1 MKKKVPMIC
10 NIVSVVLVIAFIVK
24 NVVDYSKY
32 TSTLNSAPFYV
43 WILANALYLIIPAI
57 ILFAVG
63 AIIKKNQQQISV
75 CRDKNKESDLLSF

>member
-63 AIIKKNQQQISV
+63 AIIK
-75 CRDKNKESDLLSF
+75 RL

>member
-10 NIVSVVLVIAFIVK
+10 NIVSAVLVIAFIVK

-43 WILANALYLIIPAI
+43 WILANASYLIIPAI

-63 AIIKKNQQQISV
+63 AIIKKNQ
-75 CRDKNKESDLLSF
+75 

>member
-10 NIVSVVLVIAFIVK
+10 NIVSVVLAIAFIVK

-63 AIIKKNQQQISV
+63 AIIKKNQ
-75 CRDKNKESDLLSF
+75 

>member
-24 NVVDYSKY
+24 NVVDYSRY

-63 AIIKKNQQQISV
+63 AIIKKNQ
-75 CRDKNKESDLLSF
+75 

>member
-1 MKKKVPMIC
+1 MLYFMKIDKFQDFGESESMR
-10 NIVSVVLVIAFIVK
+10 LFEFAE
-24 NVVDYSKY
+24 VVDYSKY

-63 AIIKKNQQQISV
+63 AIIKKNQ
-75 CRDKNKESDLLSF
+75 

>member
-10 NIVSVVLVIAFIVK
+10 NIVSVVLVIAFIVN

-63 AIIKKNQQQISV
+63 AIIKKNQ
-75 CRDKNKESDLLSF
+75 

>member
-43 WILANALYLIIPAI
+43 WILANALYLIIPVI

-63 AIIKKNQQQISV
+63 AIIKKNQ
-75 CRDKNKESDLLSF
+75 

>member
-43 WILANALYLIIPAI
+43 WILANALYFIIPAI

-63 AIIKKNQQQISV
+63 AIIKKNQ
-75 CRDKNKESDLLSF
+75 

>member
-1 MKKKVPMIC
+1 MIC
-10 NIVSVVLVIAFIVK
+10 NIVSVVLVIAFSVK

-63 AIIKKNQQQISV
+63 AIIKKNQ
-75 CRDKNKESDLLSF
+75 

>member
-10 NIVSVVLVIAFIVK
+10 NIVSVVLVIDFIVK

-63 AIIKKNQQQISV
+63 AIIKKNQ
-75 CRDKNKESDLLSF
+75 

>member
-32 TSTLNSAPFYV
+32 TSTLNSAPSHV

>member
-57 ILFAVG
+57 ILCAVG
-63 AIIKKNQQQISV
+63 AIIKKNQ
-75 CRDKNKESDLLSF
+75 

>member
-63 AIIKKNQQQISV
+63 AIIKKNQ
-75 CRDKNKESDLLSF
+75 

>member
-24 NVVDYSKY
+24 NIVDYSKY

-63 AIIKKNQQQISV
+63 AIIKKNQ
-75 CRDKNKESDLLSF
+75 

>member
-43 WILANALYLIIPAI
+43 WILANALYIIIPAI

-63 AIIKKNQQQISV
+63 AIIKKNQ
-75 CRDKNKESDLLSF
+75 

>member
-32 TSTLNSAPFYV
+32 TTTLNSAPFYV
-43 WILANALYLIIPAI
+43 WIFANALYLIIPAI

-63 AIIKKNQQQISV
+63 AIIKKNQ
-75 CRDKNKESDLLSF
+75 

>member
-63 AIIKKNQQQISV
+63 AIIQKNQ
-75 CRDKNKESDLLSF
+75 

>member
-1 MKKKVPMIC
+1 MKKKVPMIF

-63 AIIKKNQQQISV
+63 AIIKKNQ
-75 CRDKNKESDLLSF
+75 

>member
-57 ILFAVG
+57 ILSAVG
-63 AIIKKNQQQISV
+63 AIIKKNQ
-75 CRDKNKESDLLSF
+75 

>member
-43 WILANALYLIIPAI
+43 WILANALYLLIPAI

-63 AIIKKNQQQISV
+63 AIIKKNQ
-75 CRDKNKESDLLSF
+75 

>member
-32 TSTLNSAPFYV
+32 TSPLNSAPFYV

-63 AIIKKNQQQISV
+63 AIIKKNQ
-75 CRDKNKESDLLSF
+75 

>member
-32 TSTLNSAPFYV
+32 TSTLNSVPFYV

-63 AIIKKNQQQISV
+63 AIIKKNQ
-75 CRDKNKESDLLSF
+75 

>member
-1 MKKKVPMIC
+1 MRKKVPMIC

-63 AIIKKNQQQISV
+63 AIIKKNQ
-75 CRDKNKESDLLSF
+75 

>member
-43 WILANALYLIIPAI
+43 WILDNALYLIIPAI

-63 AIIKKNQQQISV
+63 AIIKKNQ
-75 CRDKNKESDLLSF
+75 

>member
-63 AIIKKNQQQISV
+63 TIIKKNQ
-75 CRDKNKESDLLSF
+75 

>member
-63 AIIKKNQQQISV
+63 AFIKKNQ
-75 CRDKNKESDLLSF
+75 

>member
-32 TSTLNSAPFYV
+32 TSTLNSAPFYI

-63 AIIKKNQQQISV
+63 AIIKKNQ
-75 CRDKNKESDLLSF
+75 

>member
-57 ILFAVG
+57 ILFALG
-63 AIIKKNQQQISV
+63 AIIKKNQ
-75 CRDKNKESDLLSF
+75 

>member
-63 AIIKKNQQQISV
+63 AIIKKNQYQISV

>member
-43 WILANALYLIIPAI
+43 WIWANALYLIIPAI

-63 AIIKKNQQQISV
+63 AIIKKNQ
-75 CRDKNKESDLLSF
+75 

>member
-43 WILANALYLIIPAI
+43 WILANALYLSKRKIASTCS
-57 ILFAVG
+57 
-63 AIIKKNQQQISV
+63 KS
-75 CRDKNKESDLLSF
+75 SDVR

>member
-24 NVVDYSKY
+24 NVVDYSK
-32 TSTLNSAPFYV
+32 STLNSAPFYV

-63 AIIKKNQQQISV
+63 AIIKKNQ
-75 CRDKNKESDLLSF
+75 

>member
-1 MKKKVPMIC
+1 MKKNVPMIC

-63 AIIKKNQQQISV
+63 AIIKKNQ
-75 CRDKNKESDLLSF
+75 

>member
-32 TSTLNSAPFYV
+32 TSTLYSAPFYV

-63 AIIKKNQQQISV
+63 AIIKKNQ
-75 CRDKNKESDLLSF
+75 

>member
-63 AIIKKNQQQISV
+63 GIIKKNQ
-75 CRDKNKESDLLSF
+75 

>member
-57 ILFAVG
+57 ILFDVV
-63 AIIKKNQQQISV
+63 AIIKKNQYQISV
-75 CRDKNKESDLLSF
+75 CRYKNKESDLLSF